1 MEFTILEEAVL
12 YSALEKY
19 CVYCENCLK
28 NPYNAA
34 QFTFIRGD
42 LDLSKAL
49 MKKIKEDYVFKGG
62 QPEQL

>member
-1 MEFTILEEAVL
+1 MNFTILEEAVL
-12 YSALEKY
+12 YNALEKY

-28 NPYNAA
+28 NPDNAA

-49 MKKIKEDYVFKGG
+49 MKKIKADYVSKGG
-62 QPEQL
+62 PPERL